1 MNNGLYYYK
10 LVSEYPNDIT
20 KNCKLTINE
29 IDQNFKT
36 LKDNDI
42 KSAEYVKDEECNGKG
57 TLIITKN
64 DGEQLIVPMDSN
76 IASCKNLTYDFS
88 VEITEDSEKGT
99 NLTLS
104 YKDDEGEN
112 IVTLENILTSDN
124 LIDIIGSDIL
134 TKVISDNTLKGL
146 GTITSPL
153 GIANVEKTGMLAP
166 AIEMLD
172 LTNGDKLPEDV
183 AYGTR
188 YVTKEYISDYGY
200 LYNYAGVEK
209 ISQLLDNEYDTKQIY
224 KEVSDRKYYWR
235 VPSKSDWDKFLNSI
249 EPCEYQNHDSIQ
261 CHKELGKYAGKF
273 LKSSCGWIGQEDC
286 SCIANKPYTSHTV
299 SSTSVSDNDNTGGDN
314 PNENEVSPIGID
326 KYGMTILPSGKCLY
340 GHGTPRAENFKEEAL
355 FWTTSHVY
363 DDETQDLYVKVF
375 DYEKSGVYQVAE
387 CIDPY
392 YSVRL
397 VKDFDGNNYFDT
409 EYIDGVMYTSILMP
423 ETKQIWLSSNFA
435 NTNGFVQYNDE
446 IGNEIPEVLTPNNGE
461 GIDNERIE
469 MFINDYNGRYWE
481 KKVMNNGDTIV
492 IENPTFDSGDTITKT
507 VCWYDEEEVKH
518 CVEVEI
524 PKIEQNNIEYRVY
537 ITDEGCNKEL
547 INTDDL
553 VVERVINAI
562 LPMLEKERFER
573 IESDEALSGAIDTER
588 TERIAADEALNNAID
603 AETNRATSAE
613 TALQNAIDTERSE
626 RVAADEALS
635 GAIDTERT
643 ERIAADNALSGAI
656 DTERTERIAADEAL
670 SGAIDTLSGAITRL
684 DEKIDEEISRATS
697 AETELRNDLNT
708 EIERATDTEAE
719 ISGLTIDTTNE
730 YQLSVAVDEGENLVL
745 ESKDGDES
753 HFIKIKFDGN
763 FGEI

>member
-42 KSAEYVKDEECNGKG
+42 KSAEYVKDKECNGKG

-112 IVTLENILTSDN
+112 TVTLENILTSDN

-172 LTNGDKLPEDV
+172 LTNGDKLLED
-183 AYGTR
+183 AEYGTR

-200 LYNYAGVEK
+200 LYNGAGVEK

-249 EPCEYQNHDSIQ
+249 EPCEYQNHDSTQ
-261 CHKELGKYAGKF
+261 CHIELGKYAGKF

-299 SSTSVSDNDNTGGDN
+299 SSTNVSDNDNAVGDN
-314 PNENEVSPIGID
+314 PNENEVSPIGVD
-326 KYGMTILPSGKCLY
+326 KYGMTILPSGKCSY

-375 DYEKSGVYQVAE
+375 DSEKSGVYQVAE

-423 ETKQIWLSSNFA
+423 ESKQIWLSRNFA

-446 IGNEIPEVLTPNNGE
+446 IGDEIPEVLVPNNGE

-507 VCWYDEEEVKH
+507 VCWYDEEETRH

-553 VVERVINAI
+553 VVERVINVI
-562 LPMLEKERFER
+562 VPMLEKERFER
-573 IESDEALSGAIDTER
+573 IKADEALSGAIDTERNERIAADETLNNAIETEHSERVATDEALSGAIDTER
-588 TERIAADEALNNAID
+588 TER
-603 AETNRATSAE
+603 
-613 TALQNAIDTERSE
+613 
-626 RVAADEALS
+626 VAADEALS
-635 GAIDTERT
+635 NTIDTERN
-643 ERIAADNALSGAI
+643 ERV
-656 DTERTERIAADEAL
+656 AADEVL
-670 SGAIDTLSGAITRL
+670 SGAIDTLSSATTRL

-697 AETELRNDLNT
+697 AETELRNDLNA
-708 EIERATDTEAE
+708 EIERATNTEAE